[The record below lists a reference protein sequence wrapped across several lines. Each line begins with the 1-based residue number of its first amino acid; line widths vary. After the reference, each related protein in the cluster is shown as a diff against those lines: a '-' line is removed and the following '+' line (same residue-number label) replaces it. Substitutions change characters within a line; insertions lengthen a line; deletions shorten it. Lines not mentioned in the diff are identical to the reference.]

1 MDRCHWCW
9 TWHLTRLSSRKNSLR
24 NPTVDEEVELL
35 LLLVSTGGGISS
47 SSLVSSSS
55 MAVMT
60 TSSLQLK
67 ATFLGDLDG
76 LMSLLDTTRKWPRL
90 NYANRRWRQIRK
102 VSISTTNRTAG
113 NRLWS
118 WGAQEQRSLRE
129 LTNENVKPKWRFD
142 SKMSWRI
149 WKDNRGENRTGRH
162 LKLNSRMKLRCGR
175 LKYQIFQ
182 FSSVTEFLVM
192 SDAFL
197 RNWLHSG
204 GGLKF
209 VPTGVA

>member
-1 MDRCHWCW
+1 M
-9 TWHLTRLSSRKNSLR
+9 SSQN
-24 NPTVDEEVELL
+24 
-35 LLLVSTGGGISS
+35 
-47 SSLVSSSS
+47 
-55 MAVMT
+55 
-60 TSSLQLK
+60 
-67 ATFLGDLDG
+67 GDLTQKC
-76 LMSLLDTTRKWPRL
+76 LDEFEKL
-90 NYANRRWRQIRK
+90 I
-102 VSISTTNRTAG
+102 G
-113 NRLWS
+113 
-118 WGAQEQRSLRE
+118 
-129 LTNENVKPKWRFD
+129 
-142 SKMSWRI
+142 
-149 WKDNRGENRTGRH
+149 GENRTGRH